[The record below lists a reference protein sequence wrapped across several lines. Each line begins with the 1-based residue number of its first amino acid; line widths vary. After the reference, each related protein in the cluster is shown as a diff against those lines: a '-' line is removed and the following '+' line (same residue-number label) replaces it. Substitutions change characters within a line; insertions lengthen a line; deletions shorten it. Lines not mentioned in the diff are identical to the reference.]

1 MMGRSLERRAGNV
14 QSEIPS
20 ENTEGSGADA
30 ELEGAPGGAQP
41 WEPPSVTPS
50 FSPGFLGIGEPLSEP
65 EESTPLET
73 DEPEG
78 TIPPCP
84 LWAMKDRRHVQWS
97 DLVGFPPKRIREAF
111 AVGDD
116 AVYVIE
122 DGHHHVIVG
131 RAVGTVA
138 DGCHYALVGRAPLSI
153 YEGFRDGQL
162 SRAAAFNDAEDVVLC
177 GIDIDEQDKASDI
190 FVVDFYGDGS
200 AVPPAYLPGRPAIE
214 FAEPLPISEL

>member
-1 MMGRSLERRAGNV
+1 
-14 QSEIPS
+14 
-20 ENTEGSGADA
+20 
-30 ELEGAPGGAQP
+30 
-41 WEPPSVTPS
+41 VTPS
-50 FSPGFLGIGEPLSEP
+50 FSPGFLGSGEPLSAP
-65 EESTPLET
+65 EQSTPLEA

-116 AVYVIE
+116 VVYVIE

-131 RAVGTVA
+131 RAVGTVL
-138 DGCHYALVGRAPLSI
+138 DGCHYALVGRAPLSV
-153 YEGFRDGQL
+153 YEGFRGGRL
-162 SRAAAFNDAEDVVLC
+162 SPTAAFNDAEDVALC
-177 GIDIDEQDKASDI
+177 GIDIDEQDKASDM

-200 AVPPAYLPGRPAIE
+200 AVPSAYLPGRPAVE

>member
-1 MMGRSLERRAGNV
+1 VGRSLERKAGNM
-14 QSEIPS
+14 QSDTPS
-20 ENTEGSGADA
+20 EKTQGSGADA
-30 ELEGAPGGAQP
+30 EPGVAQA
-41 WEPPSVTPS
+41 WEPPSVEAS
-50 FSPGFLGIGEPLSEP
+50 FSPGFLGRGEPLAEP
-65 EESTPLET
+65 EESTPLEA

-97 DLVGFPPKRIREAF
+97 DLVGFPPTRIREAF

-138 DGCHYALVGRAPLSI
+138 DGCHYALVGRAALST
-153 YEGFRDGQL
+153 YEGLRDGRL
-162 SRAAAFNDAEDVVLC
+162 SPAAAFKDVEDVVLC
-177 GIDIDEQDKASDI
+177 GIDIDAQDKASDI

-200 AVPPAYLPGRPAIE
+200 AVPADYLPGRPAIK
-214 FAEPLPISEL
+214 FAEPLPIAEL

>member
-1 MMGRSLERRAGNV
+1 MVGRSLERRAGNV
-14 QSEIPS
+14 QSETPS

-30 ELEGAPGGAQP
+30 ELEGAPGEAQP

-50 FSPGFLGIGEPLSEP
+50 FSPGFLGVGEPLSEP

-73 DEPEG
+73 NEPEG

-97 DLVGFPPKRIREAF
+97 DLVGFPPQRIREAF

-116 AVYVIE
+116 SVYVID

-131 RAVGTVA
+131 RAVGTVL
-138 DGCHYALVGRAPLSI
+138 DGCHYALVGRAPLSM

-162 SRAAAFNDAEDVVLC
+162 SPAAAFNDAEDVVLC

-214 FAEPLPISEL
+214 FAESLPISEL